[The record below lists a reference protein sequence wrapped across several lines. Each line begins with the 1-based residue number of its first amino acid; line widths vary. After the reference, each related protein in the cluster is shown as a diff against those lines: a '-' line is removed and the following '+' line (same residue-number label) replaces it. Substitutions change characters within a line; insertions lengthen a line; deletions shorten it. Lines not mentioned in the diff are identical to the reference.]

1 MSYMKRQRI
10 CDADRGTPEEV
21 PCVLVIDATCAS
33 NVLHCIIELDES
45 GDSNILLKKA
55 LEKNFSVNGKWMYDN
70 CTNDGVGLSDL
81 DGLLSVI
88 YGDEDEDD
96 EDYVDPMIRVDE
108 LYDYILSTDIEGPE
122 LISKKWNNVKYI
134 MTMIES

>member
-1 MSYMKRQRI
+1 M
-10 CDADRGTPEEV
+10 
-21 PCVLVIDATCAS
+21 
-33 NVLHCIIELDES
+33 LHCIIELDES